1 MGDNKFVSAIPIKT
15 TVAQL
20 VAETLIHRGI
30 HTFHLPK
37 YLLVD
42 KDLAFR
48 GEVIQFFLRV
58 INCQLKRISLFNQKS
73 LRTER

>member
-20 VAETLIHRGI
+20 VAGTLIHRGI
-30 HTFHLPK
+30 HISSLPT

-42 KDLAFR
+42 KDLAFM

-58 INCQLKRISLFNQKS
+58 IKCQLKIISPFN
-73 LRTER
+73 